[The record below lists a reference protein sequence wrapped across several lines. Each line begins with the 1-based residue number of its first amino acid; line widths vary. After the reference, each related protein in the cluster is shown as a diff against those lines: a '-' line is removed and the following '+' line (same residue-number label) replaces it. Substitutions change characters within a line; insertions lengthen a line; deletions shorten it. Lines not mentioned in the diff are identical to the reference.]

1 MNLAYDNV
9 TPLRPDLR
17 AVEQR
22 VADTDDGYTRLANE
36 LYDELIGANLTKNQ
50 AKVAH
55 AVCRKTYGFNKK
67 VDRIADSQIATL
79 TRLPRQK
86 VNAAKKEL
94 IEMRVLITDG
104 QLIGPNKNLDEWNIP
119 EPKGGPKCHRDSDTE
134 NADNIVTTVVTESVT
149 TIVTTLSP
157 PQGHTKDTITKD
169 NKDTTPIVPT
179 GDVSEALSAGDQE
192 LYETP
197 PPEQP
202 VADQVRQVFTHWQA
216 EHDHPTAKL
225 DDKRRKRIQAR
236 LAQGFSAEEL
246 CKAITGAR
254 YDTWLMGKNPSNK
267 RYDGIDTLLRDAAQV
282 EKLRDLADDHH
293 ARAIAAGQYTATTAR
308 NLDTLKRWA
317 GAEDTGAPF

>member
-104 QLIGPNKNLDEWNIP
+104 QLIGPNKNLDEWSIP
-119 EPKGGPKCHRDSDTE
+119 EPKGGPKCHRDSDTG
-134 NADNIVTTVVTESVT
+134 NADNSVTTVVTESVT

-157 PQGHTKDTITKD
+157 LQGHTKDTITKD

-179 GDVSEALSAGDQE
+179 GDVSETLSEDGRE
-192 LYETP
+192 LHETP

-202 VADQVRQVFTHWQA
+202 VADQVRQVFAHWQT